1 MRICNLW
8 MHNFQCVRGTWVKPA
23 TPNCLHSSC
32 LKTKHKFSAFLIHSR
47 LPHVTRKCVFFIFNP
62 QPCLC
67 LCLCVCIYMCVFS
80 SKVFQT
86 VLPPCWQAIAM
97 QARIQT
103 HSNMPGSWPQ
113 GQCSCLA
120 HNSDWLEYQWWE
132 LNPKQLLT
140 RDIKQSGEFSC
151 GDLIMPPGKHVLAHK
166 VALFNTTASK
176 QLITLSKRLQGGLHC
191 FTPQSCKR
199 KLRNKWSSSM
209 ITL

>member
-1 MRICNLW
+1 ML
-8 MHNFQCVRGTWVKPA
+8 RGSV
-23 TPNCLHSSC
+23 
-32 LKTKHKFSAFLIHSR
+32 F
-47 LPHVTRKCVFFIFNP
+47 FFIFNP

-86 VLPPCWQAIAM
+86 VLPPCQQSIAI

-176 QLITLSKRLQGGLHC
+176 QLITLSKRLQGVTLLHP
-191 FTPQSCKR
+191 TVLQEETEKQMI
-199 KLRNKWSSSM
+199 KLHDNTVKSGIVSPLFHD
-209 ITL
+209 IVF